1 MAPTPDPDL
10 RLLDK
15 RLELLRKRDHI
26 PAELLDLVGQVC
38 ARQLR
43 AVAEADPGAPP
54 QDRLA
59 AQDTHIQGAPL
70 LAREHFP
77 YDAAQARALFEE
89 FLRLLLERPGPMAE
103 AASVAAGAVAAGD
116 PALERCFA
124 AHLQGDEEFFDA
136 FGRQRTPQAPRTLAF
151 LVQSALAPSLAAV
164 ARALGERHDTAKA
177 WPHPHCPICGSAP
190 LMGELREKE
199 GLRYAACSFCRTSY
213 RMPRLRCAFCGETD
227 HARLSYFT
235 ADDEQG
241 YRVDVCDTCKH
252 YIKTTDFRKLD
263 KRPLPLLDDLESLS
277 LDILAANEGYN
288 RPTLSGFGF

>member
-1 MAPTPDPDL
+1 MAHAPDPDL

-26 PAELLDLVGQVC
+26 PTELLDLVGQVC
-38 ARQLR
+38 VRQIQALGQ
-43 AVAEADPGAPP
+43 AQPGEPSP
-54 QDRLA
+54 DRLCA
-59 AQDTHIQGAPL
+59 PDMHIQGAPL

-89 FLRLLLERPGPMAE
+89 FLRLLLERPGAMAE
-103 AASVAAGAVAAGD
+103 AASAVAGAVAGGD
-116 PALERCFA
+116 PTLERCFA
-124 AHLQGDEEFFDA
+124 AHLEGDEEFFDT
-136 FGRQRTPQAPRTLAF
+136 FGMQRTPQAPRTLAF

-164 ARALGERHDTAKA
+164 ARALAERHDVTKA
-177 WPHPHCPICGSAP
+177 WPHPHCPVCGSAP

-199 GLRYAACSFCRTSY
+199 GLRYVACSFCRTSY
-213 RMPRLRCAFCGETD
+213 RVPRLRCAFCGETD
-227 HARLSYFT
+227 HAKLSYFT

-277 LDILAANEGYN
+277 LDILAGNEGYS